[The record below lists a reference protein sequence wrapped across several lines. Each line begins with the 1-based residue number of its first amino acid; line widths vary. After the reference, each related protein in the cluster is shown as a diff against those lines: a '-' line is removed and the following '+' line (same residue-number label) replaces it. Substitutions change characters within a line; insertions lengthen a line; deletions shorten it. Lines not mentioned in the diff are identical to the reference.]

1 MFTKGKTF
9 LFLVILA
16 GITAAATLRLTLHS
30 AVNPVPEKGAG
41 FIGSTSKYSSLSN
54 KQLQSTALGL
64 VKKIREL
71 VDSYNKNDR
80 DLMGEYQRNYLATR
94 TTERQSITDEWKKK
108 SAEAYDST
116 VRNYKT
122 TLLSESKAVRGE
134 LHRRLPER
142 LHRPQLSKIYDNPS
156 SVMEIQIIADD
167 LDLLSKSLP
176 DT

>member
-16 GITAAATLRLTLHS
+16 GITAAAALRLTLHS
-30 AVNPVPEKGAG
+30 AVDTAPEKGAAS
-41 FIGSTSKYSSLSN
+41 IGSTGKYSSVSN

-64 VKKIREL
+64 VKKIRGL

-80 DLMGEYQRNYLATR
+80 DLMAEYQLNYLATR

-134 LHRRLPER
+134 LPEGCPNAYTDRICRRYMRILP
-142 LHRPQLSKIYDNPS
+142 
-156 SVMEIQIIADD
+156 V
-167 LDLLSKSLP
+167 
-176 DT
+176 

>member
-30 AVNPVPEKGAG
+30 AVNPVPEKGAR
-41 FIGSTSKYSSLSN
+41 FRGSTSKYSSDSN

-64 VKKIREL
+64 VKKIRGL
-71 VDSYNKNDR
+71 TDSYNRNDR
-80 DLMGEYQRNYLATR
+80 ELMAEYQTNYLATR
-94 TTERQSITDEWKKK
+94 TTERQLITDEWKKK

-116 VRNYKT
+116 VRDFKT
-122 TLLSESKAVRGE
+122 TLLSESKAVRAE

-142 LHRPQLSKIYDNPS
+142 LHRPNLSKIYENPS
-156 SVMEIQIIADD
+156 SVMEMQIIADD
-167 LDLLSKSLP
+167 LDLLSKSLA
-176 DT
+176 DS

>member
-30 AVNPVPEKGAG
+30 AVNPVPEKGAR
-41 FIGSTSKYSSLSN
+41 FRGSTSKYSSDSN

-64 VKKIREL
+64 VTKIRGL
-71 VDSYNKNDR
+71 TDSYNKNDR
-80 DLMGEYQRNYLATR
+80 DLMAEYQTNYLATR
-94 TTERQSITDEWKKK
+94 TTERQLITDEWKKK

-116 VRNYKT
+116 VRDFKT
-122 TLLSESKAVRGE
+122 TLLSESKAVRAE

-142 LHRPQLSKIYDNPS
+142 LHRPNLSKIYENPS
-156 SVMEIQIIADD
+156 SVMEMQIIADD
-167 LDLLSKSLP
+167 LDLLSKSLA
-176 DT
+176 DS